1 MNKLIVLSLALAVAA
16 NASAIPGLIRTATD
30 TRKGDIKWQSRS
42 KSYSLT
48 YKKGKTDVSAEYP
61 IDDVV
66 ELQIEKPAGFDKAVE
81 NVQRGNGAAAI
92 GILSK
97 IVTEYK
103 MLQWDK
109 PAGRYLVEAYI
120 AANNAQKA
128 YDIASGIIR
137 EDKDAG
143 WKGELAP
150 AYWQALLKLGKTSQ
164 LETLV
169 KKAAISGDR
178 AASAAA
184 LVMRGDM
191 ILASEGESPEAFR
204 KALTDSYLR
213 VMLMYVDEPCR
224 EARIQAMQRA
234 ANCFDRLGQAAR
246 AENIRSQARQI

>member
-1 MNKLIVLSLALAVAA
+1 
-16 NASAIPGLIRTATD
+16 
-30 TRKGDIKWQSRS
+30 
-42 KSYSLT
+42 
-48 YKKGKTDVSAEYP
+48 
-61 IDDVV
+61 
-66 ELQIEKPAGFDKAVE
+66 
-81 NVQRGNGAAAI
+81 
-92 GILSK
+92 
-97 IVTEYK
+97 